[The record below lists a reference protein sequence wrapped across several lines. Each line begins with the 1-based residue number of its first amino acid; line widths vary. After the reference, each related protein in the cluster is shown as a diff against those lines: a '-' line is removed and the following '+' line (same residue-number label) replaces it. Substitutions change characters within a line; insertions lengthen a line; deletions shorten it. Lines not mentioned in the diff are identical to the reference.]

1 MEEEDFEG
9 YVKQF
14 CPGLKY
20 PYEVAY
26 DDGDEEW
33 GWFSTTQFHTDEVN
47 RKYSWLTDQD
57 EAVAKALMQLE
68 APTAPPTD
76 SAEPATASKPAA
88 ATSSTVP
95 TAMVACVPPT
105 NTGTVGSIALKKDQL
120 RAARDVL
127 SNKASGQAVSG
138 SSIHQLGSAKGGSS
152 SIPAAVAE
160 PVHSGTQTGS
170 AVQPAQSIS
179 PPLPDNHAREAP
191 AMQSTDKP
199 AQSPKAKVALKE
211 ANALSRVSAAAAAK
225 LQLNAGAHS
234 PSRKR
239 KSAQLD
245 SNSVPPEASLA
256 NAASLPTNGSQLRSE
271 DLVAET
277 SGKQSDLTTVA
288 DNQMAQTAV
297 HHQQARELSPE
308 KTAKQK
314 AAAEKR
320 VKHANDPQ
328 LNADVKENKRRRLRK
343 MSEKDTPDVQMKAAD
358 KVQVC
363 TTPHQ
368 PCFYAHLL
376 ADCRL

>member
-14 CPGLKY
+14 CPGLRY

-33 GWFSTTQFHTDEVN
+33 GWFSMTQFHTDEVD

-57 EAVAKALMQLE
+57 EAVAKALLHLE
-68 APTAPPTD
+68 APAAPPTD
-76 SAEPATASKPAA
+76 SAKPEPASTPVA
-88 ATSSTVP
+88 ATSSAAP
-95 TAMVACVPPT
+95 TAVVASVAPS

-127 SNKASGQAVSG
+127 SNKASGQAASG
-138 SSIHQLGSAKGGSS
+138 SSIHQSGSAKGGSS
-152 SIPAAVAE
+152 SSPAAVAE
-160 PVHSGTQTGS
+160 PAPSSTQTGN
-170 AVQPAQSIS
+170 AVQLVQSA
-179 PPLPDNHAREAP
+179 PPSLPDNHAHKAP
-191 AMQSTDKP
+191 AMQCTDKP
-199 AQSPKAKVALKE
+199 AESPKAQVALKE

-225 LQLNAGAHS
+225 LQLTAGAQS

-239 KSAQLD
+239 KSDQLD
-245 SNSVPPEASLA
+245 KNSAPPEAPLA
-256 NAASLPTNGSQLRSE
+256 SAASLPTEGAHIHSE
-271 DLVAET
+271 DSIAQST
-277 SGKQSDLTTVA
+277 SKQSDLTTVA

-297 HHQQARELSPE
+297 HQQQARKSSLD

-328 LNADVKENKRRRLRK
+328 VNADVKENKRRRLRK
-343 MSEKDTPDVQMKAAD
+343 MSEKDAPDLETKAAD
-358 KVQVC
+358 EVQVC
-363 TTPHQ
+363 TSPH
-368 PCFYAHLL
+368 
-376 ADCRL
+376 